1 LDLLKYDVQQF
12 SKLVAGAKTKGS
24 KFSVGPIKRLMYS
37 GKQIEST
44 VYKVLEKNQHSLQ
57 LEYGISGL

>member
-1 LDLLKYDVQQF
+1 
-12 SKLVAGAKTKGS
+12 
-24 KFSVGPIKRLMYS
+24 MYS

-57 LEYGISGL
+57 LEYGISGLDNILSHIVV